1 MSVSSVYIREI
12 AQGDG
17 QNTRFSFPWK
27 FVATADI
34 LVYVDDVLQ
43 VSSQYNIDFPI
54 TKDNGVVVFKTAP
67 AVGAV
72 VVIRRA
78 DNMQQARLFKN
89 QENFNAHE
97 VEKAFDKLTL
107 LVQEGF
113 EELRRGALT
122 MQSQSN
128 LDYTIEDLT
137 IDDGMLALDLA
148 TKTYRQT
155 SFTQVQVQK
164 VIDEAIR
171 SADLSVRNQKWDGDT
186 LTITFGDGTTIK
198 GVSSGNV
205 AQLRAQHDDR
215 NHWWL
220 EWSLDGAT
228 WHEISGASDVTVH
241 NDLVERN
248 AANAHPIA
256 AITGL
261 TNLLKTLAVK
271 ATDFQTGITSQN
283 KGITQAEYKT
293 LDEKIDTAA
302 LSGTNIGT
310 YWFGLTGNQSGFVVP
325 NPTSAD
331 QNYYDFT
338 TSNFYT
344 AKADLSGWNLAGSNP
359 PPTDIDVNIIISSK
373 FWDITEQNN
382 QQGGMAMWSHT
393 NSKWGY
399 APRIISF
406 DDANLTGTPTA
417 PDLTDESPDNQIVN
431 KKTLLEHSGGAM
443 PVGAIFTTPRTD
455 TIDGAVEANGGEYNI
470 ADYSGEGSIGALL
483 TAGSIAYVSKTEF
496 QTQVANTGVCDSFGW
511 NGGGGTFYGLKNKRL
526 ETDRVWTKKANPTVG
541 DLVYDESGIVIPNT
555 TVTAVNG
562 DDISVTETWDGGD
575 STKTYNVNAEVNFTK
590 TSDPT
595 FLVPKLNPWHIAN
608 TAPVVG
614 NGTTLGFTDGTNNF
628 GLWVSDNPGAPIQ
641 AYRGLYGQP
650 VGSTSASTANQVNKG
665 AGITTDPDNSGI
677 VADLSETTALRVMV
691 QLATG
696 ATDQALETCTSVL
709 GDVSALKEHRVIE
722 FQAPTAANGYTW
734 YRKYA
739 DGWVEQGGVIATT
752 ASYQNH
758 VVPLPIKMRDGNYSV
773 QKTMHGGANSGTS
786 FAWRAL
792 ADVESGQINT
802 GTIVNIST
810 PTNSQC
816 LSVFWEIKGMAA

>member
-1 MSVSSVYIREI
+1 MSVNSVYIREI

-27 FVATADI
+27 FVAAADI

-43 VSSQYNIDFPI
+43 VSSQYDIDFPI
-54 TKDNGVVVFKTAP
+54 TKDNGIVVFKTAP

-113 EELRRGALT
+113 EELRRGALR

-128 LDYTIEDLT
+128 LDYTIESLT

-155 SFTQVQVQK
+155 SFTQAQVQK
-164 VIDEAIR
+164 VINEAIR
-171 SADLSVRNQKWDGDT
+171 SADLSVRNQKWNDNT

-198 GVSSGNV
+198 GVSSNNV

-220 EWSLDGAT
+220 EWSLDGET
-228 WHEISGASDVTVH
+228 WHGVSGATDVTVH
-241 NDLVERN
+241 NDLVERD
-248 AANAHPIA
+248 AAGAHPIA

-261 TNLLKTLAVK
+261 VDSLKTLAVK
-271 ATDFQTGITSQN
+271 TTDFQTGITDQN
-283 KGITQAEYKT
+283 KGITQAEYEV
-293 LDEKIDTAA
+293 LDDKINTAA

-359 PPTDIDVNIIISSK
+359 PPTDVDVNIVISSK

-431 KKTLLEHSGGAM
+431 KKTLLGYSGGAM
-443 PVGAIFTTPRTD
+443 PVGAIFTTPRTG
-455 TIDGAVEANGGEYNI
+455 TIQGAVEANGGEYNI
-470 ADYSGEGSIGALL
+470 ADYSGAGSIGALL
-483 TAGSIAYVSKTEF
+483 AEGKITYVSKAVF
-496 QTQVANTGVCDSFGW
+496 QTQVANTGACDSFGW
-511 NGGGGTFYGLKNKRL
+511 NGT
-526 ETDRVWTKKANPTVG
+526 TDA
-541 DLVYDESGIVIPNT
+541 
-555 TVTAVNG
+555 
-562 DDISVTETWDGGD
+562 
-575 STKTYNVNAEVNFTK
+575 
-590 TSDPT
+590 T
-595 FLVPKLNPWHIAN
+595 FLVPKLNPWHTGKSAPVSAN
-608 TAPVVG
+608 VSTLTFGNGGTIELVVG
-614 NGTTLGFTDGTNNF
+614 NPNVAKTNLGGSHTEQTQYT
-628 GLWVSDNPGAPIQ
+628 PGGPKTISNMN
-641 AYRGLYGQP
+641 
-650 VGSTSASTANQVNKG
+650 V
-665 AGITTDPDNSGI
+665 
-677 VADLSETTALRVMV
+677 DLSETTNLRVMV
-691 QLATG
+691 QIATG
-696 ATDQALETCTSVL
+696 ATDEALETCTSVL
-709 GDVSALKEHRVIE
+709 SDISALKYDYVVD
-722 FQAPTAANGYTW
+722 FQAPTAANNYTW
-734 YRKYA
+734 YRKYKS
-739 DGWVEQGGVIATT
+739 GWIRQGGAEILTGVKEKQITFP
-752 ASYQNH
+752 
-758 VVPLPIKMRDGNYSV
+758 VVMKDDNY
-773 QKTMHGGANSGTS
+773 
-786 FAWRAL
+786 
-792 ADVESGQINT
+792 
-802 GTIVNIST
+802 T
-810 PTNSQC
+810 PTVSGAWS
-816 LSVFWEIKGMAA
+816 SVSGPQMEGVENRQPTGMRLTSSYAGVTLFWTVEGQAA